1 MTKISQYNMPHRPAF
16 LDQLRQACATI
27 GDGYLGLILLDIKGF
42 VRINAAFGIEAGD
55 ELLQAITIR
64 LRTANIKG
72 ATIER
77 IGNDEFGVILR
88 NLQAPQ
94 FITLAAHKILRVLT
108 EPFSIGERL
117 IRISANLGLD
127 VADEESAHPERMLRL
142 GEDSLQ
148 KAKASGK
155 PFLPYDKTKHQEAH
169 DWRLES
175 ELLKSMES
183 NDLELYYQPKL
194 QLATGLPIAA
204 EALGR
209 WPHPERGVIGPVRF
223 VPMLEQSGA
232 IYDYTKWAIHTALR
246 QMSEWPSLGMEY
258 SVSVN
263 VSASVLEEPEFPSL
277 VAAALNIWGV
287 KPSSLMLE
295 ITEGAI
301 VQEEHTSFETLRL
314 LKELGLRLSIDD
326 FGTGYSCLAYFK
338 NLPADELKIDKS
350 FIDNMLRDQEDQHL
364 VQVMIQLGKRF
375 GHQVV
380 AEGIE
385 DQATF
390 DLLKE
395 LGCDYIQGYHVA
407 RPMPQAKY
415 IEWLKQLTDSE

>member
-1 MTKISQYNMPHRPAF
+1 MTKISQYSMPHRMLF
-16 LDQLRQACATI
+16 LDQLRQACTQI
-27 GDGYLGLILLDIKGF
+27 GDGHLGLILLDIKGF
-42 VRINAAFGIEAGD
+42 VRINAAFGFEAGD
-55 ELLQAITIR
+55 ELLQAITVR

-77 IGNDEFGVILR
+77 IGNDEFGVLLR
-88 NLQAPQ
+88 QLQAPQ
-94 FITLAAHKILRVLT
+94 FITLAAHKILRVLA
-108 EPFSIGERL
+108 EPFSIGERV
-117 IRISANLGLD
+117 IRVSVNMGLD
-127 VADEESAHPERMLRL
+127 VADTRSAQPERMLRL
-142 GEDSLQ
+142 SEDSLY
-148 KAKASGK
+148 KAKMSGK
-155 PFLPYDKTKHQEAH
+155 PFLPFDKTKHEEAH

-175 ELLKSMES
+175 ELIKSMES

-194 QLATGLPIAA
+194 HLATGLPLAA

-209 WPHPERGVIGPVRF
+209 WPHPERGIIGPMRF

-246 QMSEWPSLGMEY
+246 QISEWPNLGADF

-277 VAAALNIWGV
+277 VAAALNIWGA
-287 KPSSLMLE
+287 KPNSLILE

-301 VQEEHTSFETLRL
+301 IQEEHTSFESLKH

-350 FIDNMLRDQEDQHL
+350 FIDNMIKDQEDQHL

-407 RPMPQAKY
+407 KPMPHAAY
-415 IEWLKQLTDSE
+415 VEWLQQFQ